1 MHWFVERS
9 KMQIKSLKGVIKAR
23 VFIARA
29 LITPFLGIVRYAA
42 TVHLYATRLWFN
54 CALRDN
60 GSTVVSCCAVALL
73 P

>member
-29 LITPFLGIVRYAA
+29 LITPFLGTVRYAA
-42 TVHLYATRLWFN
+42 TVHLYATRLLFN
-54 CALRDN
+54 CTLRSY
-60 GSTVVSCCAVALL
+60 GSIVLYATTVQR
-73 P
+73 